1 MLFQLAVTNTHYFA
15 AGIVYFFAWVGVSVA
30 SIIYYEHITVAM

>member
-15 AGIVYFFAWVGVSVA
+15 AGIVYIFAWVGILVA
-30 SIIYYEHITVAM
+30 YYEPITIVMS